1 MMELKKGG
9 SVKDVDSKTRTVTGY
24 FTNTGSLDSDM
35 DIFEQGAFQKTISE
49 WGPGGKNRI
58 WHLWMHDAYEPIA
71 KPKVL
76 KEDNNGVYF
85 ETVVPDTPTGQK
97 ALLLYESGDLNEHSV
112 GFNTIKHED
121 DNEKGVRTIKEVR
134 MWEGSSVLWGANENT
149 PTVGMKSEVV
159 LERIEGLNKLLKAGS
174 FADEVYELLL
184 IEIETLKKAIASLE
198 PASTTPAEAE
208 KFNIDN
214 LLNHLKK

>member
-1 MMELKKGG
+1 MELKKGG

-208 KFNIDN
+208 NFNIDN